1 MLLQLE
7 CPRRCATLDNNFLT
21 RDTYSVA
28 EAARLLRVS
37 PPTLRRWLEGR
48 EGYQPVI
55 RPEPTGS
62 GNVTWGEFVEA
73 RFLCEYRKRRSLQRL
88 RPVIA
93 RLREELDVAY
103 PLATGQPF
111 VGPGLE
117 LTLRTQQA
125 ENLPDELAI
134 VYEIIS
140 GQLVLAPVASQFM
153 ERVQFAEEHPRWV
166 VRIMPQGADSPVVI
180 DPEFSFGAPTVRG
193 IRTEAI
199 TEMVDA
205 GESLQEVAEDYS
217 LSAAEVRAAVTFEWQ
232 LAA

>member
-1 MLLQLE
+1 MD
-7 CPRRCATLDNNFLT
+7 DNFPT
-21 RDTYSVA
+21 RDTYSTA

-37 PPTLRRWLEGR
+37 PPTLRWWLEGR
-48 EGYQPVI
+48 EGRPPII

-62 GNVTWGEFVEA
+62 GYVTWGEFVEA
-73 RFLCEYRKRRSLQRL
+73 RFLRGYRKRRNLQRL
-88 RPVIA
+88 RPLIA
-93 RLREELDVAY
+93 RLREEFGVAY

-117 LTLRTQQA
+117 RTLRTQRA

-134 VYEIIS
+134 VYEIRS
-140 GQLVLAPVASQFM
+140 GRLVLAPVASQFM
-153 ERVQFAEEHPRWV
+153 ERVRFAEEHPRWAL
-166 VRIMPQGADSPVVI
+166 RIMPQGEDSPVVI

-199 TEMVDA
+199 TGMVDA
-205 GESLQEVAEDYS
+205 GESLEEVAADYS
-217 LSAAEVRAAVTFEWQ
+217 LSTAEVKAAVTFEWR